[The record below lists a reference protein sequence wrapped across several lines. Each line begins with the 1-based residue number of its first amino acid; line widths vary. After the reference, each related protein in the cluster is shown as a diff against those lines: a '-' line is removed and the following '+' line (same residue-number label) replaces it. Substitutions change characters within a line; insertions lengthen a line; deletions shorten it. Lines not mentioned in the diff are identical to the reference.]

1 MKINVIAIGKIKE
14 KYFADAIAEYV
25 KRASRFADVKV
36 VELPDAP
43 QGKTPSEQ
51 QRIESDELLSKAKGY
66 IIAMDFRGKELSS
79 EALADLIK
87 TKCNDGESEF
97 SFRIGGSHGH
107 TDELRS
113 KADFVLSFGKPT
125 FPHQLFRV
133 MLCEQ
138 VYRVLTINN
147 SSPYHKRRGYLANSI
162 AQTTHRQ
169 RQHASNVIPS
179 VSVGIP

>member
-1 MKINVIAIGKIKE
+1 MRHDIQFRVGDDKMKINVIAIGKIKE

-36 VELPDAP
+36 TELPDAP

-66 IIAMDFRGKELSS
+66 IIAMDFRGKELTS

-97 SFRIGGSHGH
+97 SFLIGGSHGH

-147 SSPYHKRRGYLANSI
+147 SLPYHK
-162 AQTTHRQ
+162 
-169 RQHASNVIPS
+169 
-179 VSVGIP
+179 